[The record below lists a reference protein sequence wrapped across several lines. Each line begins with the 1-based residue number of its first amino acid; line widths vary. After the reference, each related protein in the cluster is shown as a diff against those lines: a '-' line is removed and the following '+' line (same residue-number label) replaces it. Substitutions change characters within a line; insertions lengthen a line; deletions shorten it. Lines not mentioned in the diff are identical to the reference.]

1 MRALLGATLVS
12 VVTVSCGGGSSV
24 EAGGRGSTGGVVD
37 GSSSGGG
44 SGSCD
49 CGIDVSVSPT
59 DASAE
64 QVESGVLPD
73 EGMGDASIG
82 EPEASSDASGED
94 AMSLLESDA
103 AEVGIVDAGGPCGTG
118 ALQSWP
124 AADSLFRNDPSWLG
138 ADAAYSVD
146 LGAGRILW
154 LFGDSFIAKTAAR
167 TRSNAWFV
175 RNSIA
180 IQTGSADPS
189 TAQATLAWRTT
200 TGQASSFFPESG
212 AHWFWP
218 LGGVRLASR
227 LVLFLLEEKSVTTG
241 LGFESVGT
249 KVVFVTNPDAAP
261 LDWVIVDGFLP
272 ALSFPVAL
280 GAAVVRDGP
289 YVYAFSDKEPG
300 DHSVYLA
307 RFDVAALDSGDASS
321 PLFYV
326 GGTWVPTPAS
336 APDVIFPSSSAFDN
350 PPTEFSVQK
359 RANGSWLAVHS
370 VGFGATDIVVRSAPL
385 PTGPWSRGCVA
396 FTPPESGQPGLLVY
410 AAKAHPELAG
420 GSLVITYATNGG
432 LSQVV
437 NDLSLYFPRFVRVP

>member
-1 MRALLGATLVS
+1 MSVS
-12 VVTVSCGGGSSV
+12 P
-24 EAGGRGSTGGVVD
+24 
-37 GSSSGGG
+37 
-44 SGSCD
+44 
-49 CGIDVSVSPT
+49 IDASASPT
-59 DASAE
+59 DASASLTDASAE
-64 QVESGVLPD
+64 QGGRHEMAD
-73 EGMGDASIG
+73 AAMGDARMGDTTIS
-82 EPEASSDASGED
+82 ESEASSEASGQD
-94 AMSLLESDA
+94 AMSSIDADA
-103 AEVGIVDAGGPCGTG
+103 ADVGMVDAGGPCGIGTV
-118 ALQSWP
+118 QSWP
-124 AADSLFRNDPSWLG
+124 GANFLFTNDPSWMG

-154 LFGDSFIAKTAAR
+154 LFGDSFIAKTPAHM
-167 TRSNAWFV
+167 RSNSWFI

-189 TAQATLAWRTT
+189 TAHATFAWRTT
-200 TGQASSFFPESG
+200 NGQASSFFPESG

-227 LVLFLLEEKSVTTG
+227 LVLFLIEEQSISTG
-241 LGFESVGT
+241 LGFQSVRT

-272 ALSFPVAL
+272 TFSFPVAL

-307 RFDVAALDSGDASS
+307 RFDVAALDAGDASN

-326 GGTWVPTPAS
+326 GGTWIPTPAS
-336 APDVIFPSSSAFDN
+336 APDVIFPSSSALDN

-359 RANGSWLAVHS
+359 RADGSWLAVHS
-370 VGFGATDIVVRSAPL
+370 VGFGATEIVVRSAPA
-385 PTGPWSRGCVA
+385 PTGPWSRGCVV
-396 FTPPESGQPGLLVY
+396 FTPPESGKPGLLVY

-437 NDLSLYFPRFVRVP
+437 NDMSLYFPRFVRVP